1 MVMMLFIDGLRNIP
15 VIEMILVSYLM
26 RLSAVLCKA
35 YAMLKIYEC
44 LHEAFAHLIPKS
56 NINYHHQIFTKE

>member
-35 YAMLKIYEC
+35 YAMLKIYDAC
-44 LHEAFAHLIPKS
+44 MKPSLIS
-56 NINYHHQIFTKE
+56 SQNRT